1 MNSEANIAVLTNK
14 VESLHEDMSEMK
26 LVMRDIAA
34 ALTKL
39 AIIDERQEKMSETQ
53 SRIFKL
59 LDNHDGRIVAL
70 EKDDSHQK
78 VAVDWVY
85 KAVWAM
91 VGVAAMYV
99 AKLMG
104 FM

>member
-1 MNSEANIAVLTNK
+1 MSQETEIALLTHK

-26 LVMRDIAA
+26 LVMRDIAS

-59 LDNHDGRIVAL
+59 LDNHNGRIVAL
-70 EKDDSHQK
+70 EKDDSNQK

-91 VGVAAMYV
+91 VGVAAMY
-99 AKLMG
+99 ALKLIG
-104 FM
+104 LV

>member
-1 MNSEANIAVLTNK
+1 MIQETEIALLTNK
-14 VESLHEDMSEMK
+14 VESLHEDVSDIKM
-26 LVMRDIAA
+26 VMRDIAN

-39 AIIDERQEKMSETQ
+39 AIIDERQGKMSETQ

-59 LDNHDGRIVAL
+59 LDNHDERINAL
-70 EKDDSHQK
+70 QKDDRHQK

-85 KAVWAM
+85 KAVWAT

-99 AKLMG
+99 AKFTGLV
-104 FM
+104 